1 MLSATKV
8 SQQGSVLNES
18 LPTPKN
24 PACLEFTKK
33 KNVPSKLIQYDF
45 IWTILFY
52 LNKYNGISNKFQ
64 ELKSTL

>member
-1 MLSATKV
+1 MLSALKV
-8 SQQGSVLNES
+8 SQQGSFLNES
-18 LPTPKN
+18 PTPKD
-24 PACLEFTKK
+24 PACSEFTQ

-64 ELKSTL
+64 ELKTTL

>member
-1 MLSATKV
+1 MLSAIKV

-18 LPTPKN
+18 PPRPQRL
-24 PACLEFTKK
+24 CMFRVYQK

-64 ELKSTL
+64 ELKYTL

>member
-1 MLSATKV
+1 MSPP
-8 SQQGSVLNES
+8 
-18 LPTPKN
+18 PTPKTLHVQSL
-24 PACLEFTKK
+24 PK

-64 ELKSTL
+64 ELKYTL

>member
-1 MLSATKV
+1 MSP
-8 SQQGSVLNES
+8 SPN
-18 LPTPKN
+18 PKD
-24 PACLEFTKK
+24 PACSEFTKK

-64 ELKSTL
+64 ELKYTL

>member
-1 MLSATKV
+1 MLSAIKV

-18 LPTPKN
+18 PTPKD
-24 PACLEFTKK
+24 PACSEFTK

-64 ELKSTL
+64 ELKYTL